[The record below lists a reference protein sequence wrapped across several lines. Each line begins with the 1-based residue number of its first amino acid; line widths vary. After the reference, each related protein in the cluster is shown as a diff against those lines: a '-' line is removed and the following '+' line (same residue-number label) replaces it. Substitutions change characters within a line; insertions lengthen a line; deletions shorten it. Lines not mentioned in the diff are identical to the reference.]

1 MNYSDKNRLKKIYE
15 NAKALNDYIRENN
28 INRERLLT
36 EKPLQWLENLFK
48 FL

>member
-1 MNYSDKNRLKKIYE
+1 MNNSDETRLKKIYE
-15 NAKALNDYIRENN
+15 NAKALNDYIRDNH

-36 EKPLQWLENLFK
+36 EKPLLWLGNLFK